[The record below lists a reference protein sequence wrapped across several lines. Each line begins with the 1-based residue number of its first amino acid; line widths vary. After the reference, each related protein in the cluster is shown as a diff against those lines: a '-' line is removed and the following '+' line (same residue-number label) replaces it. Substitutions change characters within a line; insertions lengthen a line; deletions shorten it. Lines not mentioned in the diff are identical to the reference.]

1 MKNRVIKNKII
12 KQYLLPRFVFVG
24 MWGVALVPVIYGVT
38 DLKNKIENKVVQN
51 TAKDPMF
58 LSLITLVAGLI
69 GWYVVGMQ
77 KDANKMAI
85 SVAREYINKAIKEH
99 PDLED
104 FASVLS
110 NDRAMRYVA
119 ATIANNLRP
128 SEQKQLKE
136 TLMRTQSVVEPLK
149 MEDAYKQVEQIIKDH
164 IHVHPEFLPELYGE
178 MAYAE
183 HTYVLPTMQKVR

>member
-1 MKNRVIKNKII
+1 MKNKII

-38 DLKNKIENKVVQN
+38 DFKNKIENKVVQN

-69 GWYVVGMQ
+69 GWYIIGMQ

-110 NDRAMRYVA
+110 NDRAMRHVA

-136 TLMRTQSVVEPLK
+136 TLMRTQSVIDPLK

-164 IHVHPEFLPELYGE
+164 IHVHPEFLPNLYGE